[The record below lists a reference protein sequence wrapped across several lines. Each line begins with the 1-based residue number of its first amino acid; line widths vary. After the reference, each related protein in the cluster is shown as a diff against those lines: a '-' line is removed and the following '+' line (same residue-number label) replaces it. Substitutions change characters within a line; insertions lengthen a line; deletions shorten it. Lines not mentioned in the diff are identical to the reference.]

1 MLVQKARHTL
11 INYYKMLFSP
21 LFIHQ
26 KNIQERVD
34 MVMKVNSI
42 IEHLFMKGI
51 QNTSYLHKIA
61 CSLVSLFLSYI
72 MEVVATSKV
81 FAVLTHIIPSFL

>member
-1 MLVQKARHTL
+1 
-11 INYYKMLFSP
+11 
-21 LFIHQ
+21 
-26 KNIQERVD
+26 
-34 MVMKVNSI
+34 MKVNSI

-72 MEVVATSKV
+72 MEIVATSKV